1 MLKYVARRILYMIPV
16 LLGVSFLIYTL
27 MFFIPGNPVN
37 LILGSNASQE
47 DVDELTEELGLNDPF
62 LVRYFNYIKGIVTKG
77 DFGKSFS
84 TREPVSQE
92 IAARFPYTLKLSA
105 MAIVVSVVIGVTCGI
120 VSAVRQ
126 YSVFD
131 NLATVLSLL
140 GVSMPLFW
148 LALML
153 ILIFS
158 INLKLLPVSGSY
170 GPEYWVLPVAT
181 IGLTGAANI
190 MRTTRSSMLETI
202 RSDYIRTAR
211 AKGQTEWKIV
221 MRHALKNAFVPIL
234 TVIGMQFGANL
245 GGTVITET
253 VFAIPGIGMYTIDS
267 IKSRDQWVVMGSVM
281 FLSFCVCVINLIVDI
296 LYSFID
302 PRVKSLYASPKKK
315 KRAPQGKGK
324 GGGQP
329 V

>member
-1 MLKYVARRILYMIPV
+1 MLKYVVRRILYMIPV

-315 KRAPQGKGK
+315 KRAPQGKG
-324 GGGQP
+324 GGQP